1 MYTYRKYLVKLT
13 TPKNLSG
20 PLRSLLAIVRK
31 VKNKGDCKEL
41 IIGLSIYVH
50 AGLVILK
57 TKTHLS
63 HSMLTIISCVK
74 RTKFTYRHILI

>member
-31 VKNKGDCKEL
+31 VKNKGNGK
-41 IIGLSIYVH
+41 
-50 AGLVILK
+50 A
-57 TKTHLS
+57 
-63 HSMLTIISCVK
+63 
-74 RTKFTYRHILI
+74 